1 MRLCQDKKVENMQ
14 LSQKI
19 KEARLNKGWKQDD
32 LAKFSGVSLGSIK
45 RYETNNGN
53 ITYSNL
59 EKIANALGIKVS
71 NFISLKD
78 KKDVSQSKENLSP
91 NIKNM
96 SLNMS
101 LNHSNLKNSQVEQ
114 IKNDQIYIRQL
125 SSSVGAGESVDI
137 DGIEIYDTDILVPF
151 SQMLFKVRPKNT
163 DRVRCMKVDGYSM
176 VPMLFPDSWV
186 IADVTASFAGD
197 GLYIINY
204 CGNFMVKLLQKSP
217 NGVLHIKSVNKDYES
232 YDIGPD
238 DDVNVYIVG
247 KVLRCVI

>member
-1 MRLCQDKKVENMQ
+1 MELSLRMKEYRDYYGWTQSDLSEKSGISISTIKKYEAGAVEN
-14 LSQKI
+14 
-19 KEARLNKGWKQDD
+19 
-32 LAKFSGVSLGSIK
+32 F
-45 RYETNNGN
+45 
-53 ITYSNL
+53 TY
-59 EKIANALGIKVS
+59 
-71 NFISLKD
+71 
-78 KKDVSQSKENLSP
+78 ENLKKISSAFNVSP
-91 NIKNM
+91 SDFLDEFLSVNVSDNRKKM
-96 SLNMS
+96 SVNVS
-101 LNHSNLKNSQVEQ
+101 DKSINLKSSQLEQ

-217 NGVLHIKSVNKDYES
+217 NGVLHIKSINKDYES

-238 DDVNVYIVG
+238 DDVQVYIVG

>member
-1 MRLCQDKKVENMQ
+1 MDLGKKIRIAREEQ
-14 LSQKI
+14 GLSQA
-19 KEARLNKGWKQDD
+19 E
-32 LAKFSGVSLGSIK
+32 LANML
-45 RYETNNGN
+45 N
-53 ITYSNL
+53 ITSRTLQNYEYGTSVPDI
-59 EKIANALGIKVS
+59 KIVQEMAKIFKVKISYFLDDNFDVSIDVSPVVS
-71 NFISLKD
+71 NQISV
-78 KKDVSQSKENLSP
+78 VSP
-91 NIKNM
+91 
-96 SLNMS
+96 
-101 LNHSNLKNSQVEQ
+101 SNLKKSQLEQ

-186 IADVTASFAGD
+186 IADVTATFAGD

-217 NGVLHIKSVNKDYES
+217 NGVLHIKSINKDYES
-232 YDIGPD
+232 YDIEPD

>member
-1 MRLCQDKKVENMQ
+1 MELSLRMKEYRDYYGWTQSDLSEKSGISISTIKKYEAGAVEN
-14 LSQKI
+14 
-19 KEARLNKGWKQDD
+19 
-32 LAKFSGVSLGSIK
+32 F
-45 RYETNNGN
+45 
-53 ITYSNL
+53 TY
-59 EKIANALGIKVS
+59 
-71 NFISLKD
+71 
-78 KKDVSQSKENLSP
+78 ENLKKISSAFNVSP
-91 NIKNM
+91 SDFLDEFLSVNVSDNRKKM
-96 SLNMS
+96 SVNVS
-101 LNHSNLKNSQVEQ
+101 DKSINLKNSQLEQ

-217 NGVLHIKSVNKDYES
+217 NGVLHIKSINKDYES